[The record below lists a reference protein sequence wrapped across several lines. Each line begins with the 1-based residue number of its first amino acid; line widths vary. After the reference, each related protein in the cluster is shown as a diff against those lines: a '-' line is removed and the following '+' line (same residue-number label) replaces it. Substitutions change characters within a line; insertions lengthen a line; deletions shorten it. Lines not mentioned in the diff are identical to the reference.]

1 MVVRGTR
8 RAQSDATWSLGVPI
22 SQRNLMKICTS
33 AASIG
38 FFLTNYPGSH
48 GDFVEIFSVQSLSQF
63 CVKYMHRS
71 RCLMCQ
77 ASSVAPIGRDFSHA
91 LQLLP
96 LLQAFYI
103 AQIGRFLSPRH
114 CSNIAFYDSS
124 NWAVLPRL
132 HGSSI
137 ASIIPQIGHSSLHFI
152 AAPLLALLTSDIPLS
167 NHELN
172 CFHCFPSFC
181 IAQILDIPF

>member
-1 MVVRGTR
+1 
-8 RAQSDATWSLGVPI
+8 
-22 SQRNLMKICTS
+22 
-33 AASIG
+33 
-38 FFLTNYPGSH
+38 
-48 GDFVEIFSVQSLSQF
+48 
-63 CVKYMHRS
+63 
-71 RCLMCQ
+71 MCQ

>member
-1 MVVRGTR
+1 MQRGVWEFQSRNEIWWRSALRQPRSASFSLTIQVLMVILWR
-8 RAQSDATWSLGVPI
+8 
-22 SQRNLMKICTS
+22 
-33 AASIG
+33 
-38 FFLTNYPGSH
+38 FFLCNLSH
-48 GDFVEIFSVQSLSQF
+48 NCVLST
-63 CVKYMHRS
+63 YMHRS

-96 LLQAFYI
+96 LLQAFCI
-103 AQIGRFLSPRH
+103 AQIGTFLSPSH
-114 CSNIAFYDSS
+114 CSNIAFYDSL

-132 HGSSI
+132 HGTSI
-137 ASIIPQIGHSSLHFI
+137 ASTIPQIGHSSLDFI
-152 AAPLLALLTSDIPLS
+152 ASPLLALLTSDVPLS